1 MFTKEIFAS
10 RLLSLRKER
19 AISQQALADHL
30 GVSFH
35 QVSKMETGQRGAS
48 LEVAI
53 ALADFFDVS
62 LDYLVGRSD
71 DPARH

>member
-1 MFTKEIFAS
+1 MDIFCERFKYLKELKNTTYPQLAEYLGLKTRSVKCYAS
-10 RLLSLRKER
+10 GE
-19 AISQQALADHL
+19 
-30 GVSFH
+30 
-35 QVSKMETGQRGAS
+35 SKPEYFK
-48 LEVAI
+48 LI